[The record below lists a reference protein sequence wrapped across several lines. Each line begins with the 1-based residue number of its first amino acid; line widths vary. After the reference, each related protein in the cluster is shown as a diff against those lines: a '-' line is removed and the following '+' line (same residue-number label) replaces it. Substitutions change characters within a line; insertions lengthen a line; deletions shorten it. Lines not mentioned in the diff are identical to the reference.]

1 MAGNTQET
9 IGLELE
15 RTIPATPEQV
25 FDAWTRPEQVSRW
38 FSPSS
43 EYTTVVHALDPR
55 LGGSYRIE
63 LRHASGKVR
72 IAYGE
77 YRVFD
82 RPRQLAFTWR
92 WESDASMPDTLVSID
107 LRAAGEGTR
116 LVLQHK
122 RFDSA
127 AMRDE
132 HEKGWTGCLA
142 RIEVAL
148 AS

>member
-63 LRHASGKVR
+63 MRHASGKVR
-72 IAYGE
+72 KHRIRILAGD
-77 YRVFD
+77 RVSLEISPYD
-82 RPRQLAFTWR
+82 
-92 WESDASMPDTLVSID
+92 V
-107 LRAAGEGTR
+107 TR
-116 LVLQHK
+116 
-122 RFDSA
+122 
-127 AMRDE
+127 
-132 HEKGWTGCLA
+132 A
-142 RIEVAL
+142 RINYRHKDERPAGMPQQRR
-148 AS
+148 APFRKR